1 MEYPIILFPS
11 EKPTFQFSVSTAK
24 KNKKTG
30 ASELAA
36 FSHVLALGLE
46 CIHEDIS
53 VVIEGHRYEPD
64 LVYINKEKNIFVDI
78 EIDEPYSGGHHPTH
92 YITSKGVHKDA
103 RRNELF
109 CKAGWY
115 VVRFTERQMFC
126 ETKACMKTLFDFL
139 LKTKAIEEI
148 PFCLHETKEL
158 KRESCWTAEES
169 KGKSYQRYRKTYL
182 GYDPIKMDFS
192 SHLRCC
198 ILIVPIIFQSFRNI
212 RIREMMIKQLRNLFF
227 RK

>member
-1 MEYPIILFPS
+1 MEYPIILSPS
-11 EKPTFQFSVSTAK
+11 EKPTLRFSISAAK

-30 ASELAA
+30 ASELVA
-36 FSHVLALGLE
+36 FSHVLGLGLE
-46 CIHEDIS
+46 CIREDIS

-92 YITSKGVHKDA
+92 YITPQGSHKDS

-109 CKAGWY
+109 HKAGWF

-126 ETKACMKTLFDFL
+126 NTEACMRALFNL
-139 LKTKAIEEI
+139 LLNAKVIDTI
-148 PFCLHETKEL
+148 PACLHKAKEL
-158 KRESCWTAEES
+158 QAEPCWTAEES
-169 KGKSYQRYRKTYL
+169 KQKSHQRYRKTYL

-198 ILIVPIIFQSFRNI
+198 ALIVPIIFQSISNG
-212 RIREMMIKQLRNLFF
+212 RIRRMMLKQLRKFF
-227 RK
+227 FH